1 MVTSENGRAV
11 FKDIRFTSALQGVK
25 LKVSAPGFA
34 DVTTTSPFNVTQ

>member
-1 MVTSENGRAV
+1 MATSENGRAV